1 MPALTAANDLIRARN
16 VSASEVYALMGKHPY
31 SSPQK
36 IYDRLMSPG
45 PDLHNTSTEAMS
57 LGSYMEPY
65 IARFAAQAMGV
76 KVRACIKTYEH
87 KKVSLCATPDY
98 YIIGKPM
105 LLEVKVS
112 SIMYGW
118 TDDDLHPHYEYQAR
132 AQMACTKRDTVFVVA
147 MVGARLYRIPV
158 TRDLAKERR
167 MLDAVETFWHENI
180 IPGNRPGEQTHTSLT
195 AIVA

>member
-36 IYDRLMSPG
+36 IYDRLSSPM
-45 PDLHNTSTEAMS
+45 PDLHSHSSEAMS
-57 LGSYMEPY
+57 IGAYMEPY
-65 IARFAAQAMGV
+65 VARYAATQLGV
-76 KVRACIKTYEH
+76 RVRACIKTYEH
-87 KKVSLCATPDY
+87 KTVSLCATPDY
-98 YIIGKPM
+98 YIMGKPM

-118 TDDDLHPHYEYQAR
+118 TEHDLHPHYEYQAR
-132 AQMACTKRDTVFVVA
+132 AQMACTGRSTVFVA
-147 MVGARLYRIPV
+147 ALVGAKLYLIPV
-158 TRDLAKERR
+158 TRDLAKERD
-167 MLDAVETFWHENI
+167 MLDAVTTFWNENV
-180 IPGNRPGEQTHTSLT
+180 IPGIRPGEPSTSLT